1 MDTIDPLVWFAIGYG
16 LVLLAVAHFLDILAR
31 RTAQR
36 TVEWRSGG
44 FHYHGD
50 HDAWLCPQDQWL
62 WPESFDPDNRVM
74 RYRANP
80 AVCNA
85 CPVKD
90 SCTTSSSG
98 RAMSRNVDPW
108 PSSEAERFH
117 RGIACAV
124 VVLALA
130 WPLATMIGARNGA
143 ELLVL
148 AVTVLAI
155 AAASWPLWSHL
166 HRSPARFP
174 DHVKVEVLDDTV
186 ARHASGSEREA
197 RRHTSYGSD
206 HRPGPVPV
214 QLTPPPHHA
223 GTAVNAGETVKA
235 DTAGEHDK
243 FATRWGSFG
252 EPGGEATAPGRSRR
266 KNTWPGSRS

>member
-1 MDTIDPLVWFAIGYG
+1 MQAIAPTVWFATGYG
-16 LVLLAVAHFLDILAR
+16 LALLVVAHILDLLAR

-44 FHYHGD
+44 FRYHAD

-85 CPVKD
+85 CPVKE

-130 WPLATMIGARNGA
+130 WPLATMIGGRTAA

-148 AVTVLAI
+148 GATALAI
-155 AAASWPLWSHL
+155 AAGSWPLWSHL
-166 HRSPARFP
+166 HRSPAQFP
-174 DHVKVEVLDDTV
+174 DNVKVEALDDTV
-186 ARHASGSEREA
+186 ARHAAGAQREA
-197 RRHTSYGSD
+197 RRRTRYGSD
-206 HRPGPVPV
+206 LRPGPVPV
-214 QLTPPPHHA
+214 QIQSRPDLPD
-223 GTAVNAGETVKA
+223 GILG
-235 DTAGEHDK
+235 HDS
-243 FATRWGSFG
+243 FATRWGSSG
-252 EPGGEATAPGRSRR
+252 DPAGGRPAPSGWSGR
-266 KNTWPGSRS
+266 KTK

>member
-1 MDTIDPLVWFAIGYG
+1 MNAIDPTVWFAAGYG
-16 LVLLAVAHFLDILAR
+16 LALLFVAHILDFLAR

-44 FHYHGD
+44 FHYHAD
-50 HDAWLCPQDQWL
+50 HDAWLCPQDEWL

-74 RYRANP
+74 RYRASP

-130 WPLATMIGARNGA
+130 WPSATMIGDRTAA

-148 AVTVLAI
+148 GATVLAI
-155 AAASWPLWSHL
+155 AAGSWPLWSHL

-174 DHVKVEVLDDTV
+174 ENVKVEKFDDTV
-186 ARHASGSEREA
+186 TRHAAGAEREA
-197 RRHTSYGSD
+197 RRRTSYGSD
-206 HRPGPVPV
+206 LRPRPVPV
-214 QLTPPPHHA
+214 QIHPQPDLPD
-223 GTAVNAGETVKA
+223 EIL
-235 DTAGEHDK
+235 EHNS

-252 EPGGEATAPGRSRR
+252 EPVGGRPAPSASSRR
-266 KNTWPGSRS
+266 KNK

>member
-1 MDTIDPLVWFAIGYG
+1 MMNTIDPLVWFATGYG
-16 LVLLAVAHFLDILAR
+16 LLLLAVAHILDALAR

-44 FHYHGD
+44 FHYHAD

-62 WPESFDPDNRVM
+62 WPDSFDPDNHVM

-90 SCTTSSSG
+90 SCTSSNSG

-124 VVLALA
+124 VILALA
-130 WPLATMIGARNGA
+130 WPLATMLGGRNGA

-148 AVTVLAI
+148 GATVLVI

-174 DHVKVEVLDDTV
+174 DHVKVETLDDTV
-186 ARHASGSEREA
+186 ARRAVGSAREA
-197 RRHTSYGSD
+197 RRHTNYGSD
-206 HRPGPVPV
+206 RRPGPVPV
-214 QLTPPPHHA
+214 QLRPPQGRSSEA
-223 GTAVNAGETVKA
+223 AETGTAAA
-235 DTAGEHDK
+235 EHDK
-243 FATRWGSFG
+243 FATRWGSF
-252 EPGGEATAPGRSRR
+252 EKPDGEAAAEGWIRR
-266 KNTWPGSRS
+266 KHT

>member
-1 MDTIDPLVWFAIGYG
+1 MNAIDPLVWFATGYG
-16 LVLLAVAHFLDILAR
+16 LLLLAVAHTLDALAR

-44 FHYHGD
+44 FHYHAD

-62 WPESFDPDNRVM
+62 WPDSFDPDNHVM

-98 RAMSRNVDPW
+98 RAMSRNIDPW

-124 VVLALA
+124 VILAMA
-130 WPLATMIGARNGA
+130 WPLATMLGGRNGA

-148 AVTVLAI
+148 GSTVLVI

-174 DHVKVEVLDDTV
+174 DHVKVETLDDTV
-186 ARHASGSEREA
+186 ARRAVGSAREA

-206 HRPGPVPV
+206 RLPGPVPV
-214 QLTPPPHHA
+214 QLRPPP
-223 GTAVNAGETVKA
+223 GRPGEAGETGA
-235 DTAGEHDK
+235 AAEHDK
-243 FATRWGSFG
+243 FATRWGSF
-252 EPGGEATAPGRSRR
+252 EKPGGEAAAEGWSRR
-266 KNTWPGSRS
+266 KNT